1 MTIQK
6 AVKFH
11 TATKSYYKATILAL
25 TVLTIILVP
34 KRMFGKMKKMI
45 TLLVILCV
53 LTSSV
58 EAKKK
63 KKNKRAKFQTQI
75 LSVEEENSP
84 DKCAKVCSG
93 TVERQD
99 TDFAEDY
106 RDGEVVSV
114 DVDMT
119 RCGFVKIP
127 NVVISIE
134 GSTRHSNF
142 PSGTSSVFNTTSTGF
157 KVYLNDQDA
166 YFESNLNIDWVAIG
180 FTC

>member
-1 MTIQK
+1 MIILYRKLSNFILQPSLTTIF
-6 AVKFH
+6 V
-11 TATKSYYKATILAL
+11 L

-34 KRMFGKMKKMI
+34 KEMFGKMRKMI
-45 TLLVILCV
+45 TLLVIICV

-93 TVERQD
+93 TSGRRD
-99 TDFAEDY
+99 TDDEEFLPHVE
-106 RDGEVVSV
+106 
-114 DVDMT
+114 VDMT

-134 GSTRHSNF
+134 NYAVGSTTIF
-142 PSGTSSVFNTTSTGF
+142 GTTSTGF
-157 KVYLNDQDA
+157 TVFVDDEDA
-166 YFESNLNIDWVAIG
+166 LYEPNLNIDWVAVG

>member
-1 MTIQK
+1 MVIPSPHNSCSN
-6 AVKFH
+6 F
-11 TATKSYYKATILAL
+11 L
-25 TVLTIILVP
+25 TVSITLVP
-34 KRMFGKMKKMI
+34 KKIFGKMRKMI

-75 LSVEEENSP
+75 LSVEEENGP

-93 TVERQD
+93 TTGRRITDYQD
-99 TDFAEDY
+99 Y
-106 RDGEVVSV
+106 HDGRNVYV

-119 RCGFVKIP
+119 QCGFVKIP
-127 NVVISIE
+127 NVVISVE
-134 GSTRHSNF
+134 GRTKHWMAL
-142 PSGTSSVFNTTSTGF
+142 GTSSVYDTTSTGF
-157 KVYLNDQDA
+157 RVHLNNADA
-166 YFESNLNIDWVAIG
+166 NAPKSQLNTEKYKWNIDWVAVG